1 MSRTFRQYIRM
12 ALFNKKKAT
21 AINKMEER
29 LKAESKAR
37 AKAEERLRVE
47 IETRAAMERKVK
59 AEAEKM
65 LLTQHNRYSV
75 LAERVEAQAKEEI
88 AKTKAQLKEALEKL
102 NSYTAKQSKEEEK
115 LNKIKEQLKT
125 ETAAKAKA
133 QENLKAERQE
143 RRKVEAKAKEE
154 IAKAKAQAQEEAR
167 SYAMALA
174 RAEEKLAEAKE
185 QAKTETIATAKVEG
199 PRAESKEGQ
208 SLDALTVETTKT
220 PRRIHRYVFRPRI
233 IKRIF
238 ALISALVILSAITF
252 AVAIAVSVLND
263 TPVAEPGSA
272 MTQEDKPVSIIL
284 TASDSKAEQLTYNV
298 VTGPSHGSLNGT
310 TPNIAYTPALN
321 YNGPDSF
328 TFSVND
334 GKADSDQGTISVTV
348 LPVNDAPTAIPQFET
363 TKVNKPLST
372 TLTGRDVDGDQLM
385 FIICEEPEHGTLTFD
400 SNFNTNGRL
409 IYAPEP
415 YFAGSDIFTFKLN
428 DNELDSA
435 PATVSV
441 NVTLNLL
448 PMAEPLSVT
457 TTEDTPV
464 EISLRGSDPDSDP
477 LTYSVATGPYHG
489 SLNGTAPNLTYTPRM
504 NFNGLDS
511 LTFEVNDGT
520 ADSALAT
527 VSIIVSPV
535 NDPPVAND
543 DILATREDTPA
554 VAIDVLANDTDVDN
568 EGRYLYLDAF
578 SATAVTQ
585 GKNGSVTINSDGTL
599 SYNPNPNFYGSDAF
613 TYTISDYKDQ
623 TDTARVNVTVKM
635 VNDAPAINSAPVTT
649 ATAGTLYTYDVNAI
663 DPDLTDTLTYSL
675 TTKPADMT
683 INSAT
688 GLIQWKPAQAGENN
702 VIVKVA
708 DSNSIPTTD
717 TQSFTI
723 TVNPAPPKIAKL
735 TPRDGYNQRNRKTLS
750 ADGKTELVR
759 SSDDNRWAVN
769 FGSYTSFDF
778 PDVSIPADALVKSV
792 VVFIEHFEEERFTSG
807 KLEWAVGKG
816 WPTKPVVWASIKA
829 PINEE
834 ENHEAVDSWDIT
846 SLVDTRDKLDSL
858 QLQVKNNDNVARK
871 NTLIDYIYLV
881 VEWD

>member
-1 MSRTFRQYIRM
+1 M